1 MGALGRHGRLGRQL
15 EFEPIFLL
23 LLRLVYFIL
32 LRMRVVSAVMVGAQ
46 WLLQL
51 RFCPFFFLFPFW
63 CLGVIEIELC
73 TVVGDRVECMMASM
87 NGIYG
92 ELGGK
97 FGNLIIVEIV
107 NLY

>member
-1 MGALGRHGRLGRQL
+1 MGGLGRHGRLGRQL
-15 EFEPIFLL
+15 EFEPIFFIAFEIGIF
-23 LLRLVYFIL
+23 YFVKNESCFCCHG
-32 LRMRVVSAVMVGAQ
+32 RCTVASAVAI
-46 WLLQL
+46 L
-51 RFCPFFFLFPFW
+51 PFFFLFLFW